1 MYSCW
6 LIYTTKLDIQK
17 LHSLPVENFFI
28 TQRNTLNWILWIL
41 INFLEKNYCK
51 KDLGVLISNNLKP
64 SWQCQKAA
72 NPAMAVLNQILR
84 AFIYRDRITYINLY
98 KTYVRPHL
106 EFSSPVW
113 NPWVTSDVKR
123 LENVQKKALKQEYKE
138 L

>member
-64 SWQCQKAA
+64 SWQYQKAA

-98 KTYVRPHL
+98 KTYVGPHL

-113 NPWVTSDVKR
+113 NPRVTSDVKR
-123 LENVQKKALKQEYKE
+123 IENVQKKALKQEYKE